1 MQTIT
6 YYEQREHERHLR
18 QEMIEMAGRLHAL
31 GFAPASDGNLSCRL
45 EENRI
50 LITPSNCSLAYLKA
64 KQLLVVNLA
73 GETQSVS
80 HNGQRSRRPSA
91 EMPMHLEVYRQR
103 PDINAVIHAH
113 PPMALACMLA
123 DISLG
128 TAAIPEMIYHLGS
141 IPTAPYATIGTPEAA
156 QSVRYLVKEHDAIL
170 LDRRG
175 TLTLGQSL
183 EEAMMHVERIE
194 HTAKAM
200 LAATN
205 VIKQAVAE
213 LPIEEVDKLEVMRRR
228 NLINQGRIRHTHH
241 ANLHAPFIFNYRE
254 HDY

>member
-1 MQTIT
+1 MPTRT
-6 YYEQREHERHLR
+6 YYEQTEDEQHLR
-18 QEMIEMAGRLHAL
+18 EEMIEIGRRLHAL
-31 GFAPASDGNLSCRL
+31 GFAPASHGNLSCRL

-50 LITPSNCSLAYLKA
+50 LITPSNTSLAFLKA

-73 GETQSVS
+73 GDILS
-80 HNGQRSRRPSA
+80 HNGKRFPSA
-91 EMPMHLEVYRQR
+91 EMPMHLEAYRQR

-123 DISLG
+123 NISLDN
-128 TAAIPEMIYHLGS
+128 AAIPELIYHLGS
-141 IPTAPYATIGTPEAA
+141 IPTAPYATIGTAEVAE
-156 QSVRYLVKEHDAIL
+156 SIRYFVSEHDAIL

-205 VIKQAVAE
+205 VIKQPVAD
-213 LPIEEVDKLEVMRRR
+213 LPIEEIDKLEVMRHR
-228 NLINQGRIRHTHH
+228 NLMRQGRIRHTHH

-254 HDY
+254 QDY

>member
-1 MQTIT
+1 MRTYTYDEQT
-6 YYEQREHERHLR
+6 EHERHLR
-18 QEMIEMAGRLHAL
+18 QEMIEMARRLHAL

-50 LITPSNCSLAYLKA
+50 LITPSNTSLAFLKA

-73 GETQSVS
+73 GDILS
-80 HNGQRSRRPSA
+80 HNGKRYPSA
-91 EMPMHLEVYRQR
+91 EMPMHLEAYRQR
-103 PDINAVIHAH
+103 PDVNAIIHAH

-123 DISLG
+123 NISLDS
-128 TAAIPEMIYHLGS
+128 AAIPELIYHLGS

-156 QSVRYLVKEHDAIL
+156 QSVHYLVKEHDAIL
-170 LDRRG
+170 LERRG
-175 TLTLGQSL
+175 TLTLGESL

-205 VIKQAVAE
+205 VIKQPVAE

-228 NLINQGRIRHTHH
+228 NLVRQGRIRHTHH